1 MLHQIIQKRPHPRGQ
16 LSAMADEHG
25 MDRFEIAGIEVFQ
38 HGHQTSCLD
47 IRIDVKAGEARKA
60 RTGNR

>member
-38 HGHQTSCLD
+38 HGHQPFRLD
-47 IRIDVKAGEARKA
+47 IRIDVKAGEAREPSA
-60 RTGNR
+60 GNR

>member
-1 MLHQIIQKRPHPRGQ
+1 MLHQIIQKRPHAGRQ
-16 LSAMADEHG
+16 LSAVPDEHSV
-25 MDRFEIAGIEVFQ
+25 DRFEIAGIEVFQ
-38 HGHQTSCLD
+38 HGHQPFRLD